1 MAYKNT
7 ELIKKF
13 NVVRDY
19 IRDFF
24 LYGYKKRG
32 DFEEKSK
39 RTYEEHYR
47 QIRSWLKEY
56 MYTRQSASGKAQMI
70 SVDSREVIHNPLY
83 KAFKTR
89 SFTDLDLLLHFFI
102 LDILSQKKDISIS
115 DMAKELQGRYFDAMK
130 QDEVIRES
138 DKSVQIAER
147 PVRAK
152 LQHYTELGLLTQR
165 IGVRNTQY
173 YSLAPD
179 QTDLSSWFDAI
190 SFFSEISPV
199 GVVGSFLLDHKKIRD
214 KRSYVCFKHH
224 YMLYAVESEVAEC
237 ILEGI
242 HEKKFLEITTKS
254 KRKKISRRCVY
265 PSQTICQHTEWKR
278 ISAFS

>member
-115 DMAKELQGRYFDAMK
+115 DMAKELQGRDFDAMK

-190 SFFSEISPV
+190 SSCRIVSS
-199 GVVGSFLLDHKKIRD
+199 GS
-214 KRSYVCFKHH
+214 
-224 YMLYAVESEVAEC
+224 
-237 ILEGI
+237 
-242 HEKKFLEITTKS
+242 
-254 KRKKISRRCVY
+254 
-265 PSQTICQHTEWKR
+265 
-278 ISAFS
+278 

>member
-89 SFTDLDLLLHFFI
+89 SFTDLDLLLHFSFWI
-102 LDILSQKKDISIS
+102 FCLKRKIYRFLIWQRSCREDILMQ
-115 DMAKELQGRYFDAMK
+115 
-130 QDEVIRES
+130 
-138 DKSVQIAER
+138 
-147 PVRAK
+147 
-152 LQHYTELGLLTQR
+152 
-165 IGVRNTQY
+165 
-173 YSLAPD
+173 
-179 QTDLSSWFDAI
+179 
-190 SFFSEISPV
+190 
-199 GVVGSFLLDHKKIRD
+199 
-214 KRSYVCFKHH
+214 
-224 YMLYAVESEVAEC
+224 
-237 ILEGI
+237 
-242 HEKKFLEITTKS
+242 
-254 KRKKISRRCVY
+254 
-265 PSQTICQHTEWKR
+265 
-278 ISAFS
+278 

>member
-102 LDILSQKKDISIS
+102 LDILSQKKD
-115 DMAKELQGRYFDAMK
+115 
-130 QDEVIRES
+130 
-138 DKSVQIAER
+138 
-147 PVRAK
+147 
-152 LQHYTELGLLTQR
+152 TQK
-165 IGVRNTQY
+165 T
-173 YSLAPD
+173 
-179 QTDLSSWFDAI
+179 
-190 SFFSEISPV
+190 
-199 GVVGSFLLDHKKIRD
+199 
-214 KRSYVCFKHH
+214 
-224 YMLYAVESEVAEC
+224 
-237 ILEGI
+237 
-242 HEKKFLEITTKS
+242 
-254 KRKKISRRCVY
+254 
-265 PSQTICQHTEWKR
+265 
-278 ISAFS
+278 

>member
-70 SVDSREVIHNPLY
+70 SVDSREVIHIGLNWSSSARRH
-83 KAFKTR
+83 KNM
-89 SFTDLDLLLHFFI
+89 
-102 LDILSQKKDISIS
+102 IS
-115 DMAKELQGRYFDAMK
+115 K
-130 QDEVIRES
+130 
-138 DKSVQIAER
+138 
-147 PVRAK
+147 P
-152 LQHYTELGLLTQR
+152 
-165 IGVRNTQY
+165 
-173 YSLAPD
+173 
-179 QTDLSSWFDAI
+179 
-190 SFFSEISPV
+190 
-199 GVVGSFLLDHKKIRD
+199 
-214 KRSYVCFKHH
+214 
-224 YMLYAVESEVAEC
+224 
-237 ILEGI
+237 
-242 HEKKFLEITTKS
+242 
-254 KRKKISRRCVY
+254 RK
-265 PSQTICQHTEWKR
+265 
-278 ISAFS
+278 